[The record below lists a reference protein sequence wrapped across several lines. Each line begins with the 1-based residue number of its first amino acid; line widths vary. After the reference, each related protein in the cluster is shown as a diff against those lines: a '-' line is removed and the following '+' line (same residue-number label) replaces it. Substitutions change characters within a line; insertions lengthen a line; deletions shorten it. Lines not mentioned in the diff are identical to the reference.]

1 MYAGVKPPSKRSLTH
16 LITGKVFGGEGRRG
30 GSHSLTYTLI
40 DGGAAALCGQ
50 VTSWTGDAERTS
62 SAGLVAAE
70 RARLAHSAIYELT
83 GGAVS

>member
-1 MYAGVKPPSKRSLTH
+1 MFR
-16 LITGKVFGGEGRRG
+16 GEGKRG

-50 VTSWTGDAERTS
+50 VTSWTGDTERTS

-70 RARLAHSAIYELT
+70 RTRLAHSAIYELT
-83 GGAVS
+83 GSAVS